1 MTDVTADSRFCIET
15 ETLHIPS
22 LTKTYRLFQMSDSHM
37 SPDSPLDTEE
47 DREKAARQRE
57 IWMAHG
63 NGLTQEENVL
73 SLTAYARTL
82 AADCLLFAGDMTDF
96 PSVGTADAAK
106 TMFDAAGPY
115 LYAPGNHEQ
124 AHRFPAFF
132 APAMNG
138 DPALQ
143 VQELGELRLVA
154 VDNAAH
160 SVEDRVIEALE
171 TILHGDKPVILL
183 HHTPL
188 DHPTLRPDAEAY
200 WQDVTYFLF
209 GGTGDGKNVRR
220 YVQLLTEERTQLK
233 AVVAGHLHLKHV
245 DTFPNGVTQFV
256 SAPALAGYA
265 RVIEVKGSEK
275 GNEKMKNEK

>member
-1 MTDVTADSRFCIET
+1 MLDVTADSRFRVER
-15 ETLHIPS
+15 ETLIIPS
-22 LTKTYRLFQMSDSHM
+22 LNRRYCLFQMSDSHM
-37 SPDSPLDTEE
+37 SPDSPLDSDE
-47 DREKAARQRE
+47 DRKKAARQRE
-57 IWMAHG
+57 VWMAHG
-63 NGLTQEENVL
+63 NGLTQEENCL

-82 AADCLLFAGDMTDF
+82 RADRLLFAGDMTDF

-106 TMFDAAGPY
+106 ALFDKAGPY

-143 VQELGELRLVA
+143 MQELGELRLVA

-171 TILHGDKPVILL
+171 TVLRGDKPVILL

-209 GGTGDGKNVRR
+209 GGTGDGKNVER
-220 YVQLLTEERTQLK
+220 YVRLLTEERTQLK
-233 AVVAGHLHLKHV
+233 AIVAGHLHLSHV
-245 DTFPNGVTQFV
+245 DTFQNGVTQFV
-256 SAPALAGYA
+256 SAPTLAGYA
-265 RVIEVKGSEK
+265 RVIEVKGT
-275 GNEKMKNEK
+275 